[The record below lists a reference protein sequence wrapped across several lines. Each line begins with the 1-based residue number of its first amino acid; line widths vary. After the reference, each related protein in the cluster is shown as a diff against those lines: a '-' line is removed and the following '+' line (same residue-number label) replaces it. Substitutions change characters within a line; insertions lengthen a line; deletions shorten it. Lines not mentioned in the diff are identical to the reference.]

1 MYSVSRYILTES
13 SAVSDKDSPTSSV
26 SEQVFLILLSL
37 AAGRKH
43 GYAILKDVEAM
54 SAGALLLS
62 TSTLYGALGRL
73 EHQGLVGRVP
83 VEPEVAPG
91 LPRKVYELTPQGGA
105 LLHAEAARLRR
116 MTALTTRYLPGNSW

>member
-1 MYSVSRYILTES
+1 M
-13 SAVSDKDSPTSSV
+13 SDKRSPTSSV

-54 SAGALLLS
+54 SGGALVLS

-73 EHQGLVGRVP
+73 EHQGLVGHVP
-83 VEPEVAPG
+83 VEQDVAPG
-91 LPRKVYELTPQGGA
+91 LPRKVYELTSQGWA
-105 LLHAEAARLRR
+105 LLHAEATRLRR
-116 MTALTTRYLPGNSW
+116 MTALTTRYLPEDSW

>member
-1 MYSVSRYILTES
+1 LT
-13 SAVSDKDSPTSSV
+13 V

-54 SAGALLLS
+54 SGGALVLS

-73 EHQGLVGRVP
+73 EREGLVGH
-83 VEPEVAPG
+83 VEAEREVAPG
-91 LPRKVYELTPQGGA
+91 LPRKVYELTPGGLA
-105 LLHAEAARLRR
+105 LLQGEAARLRR
-116 MTALTTRYLPGNSW
+116 MALLANRYLPGSSW

>member
-1 MYSVSRYILTES
+1 MTIYPSGDLS
-13 SAVSDKDSPTSSV
+13 VSDKGSSTSTV

-54 SAGALLLS
+54 SGGALVLS

-73 EHQGLVGRVP
+73 EREGLVGHVP
-83 VEPEVAPG
+83 VEQEVAPG
-91 LPRKVYELTPQGGA
+91 LPRKVYELTPGGLA
-105 LLHAEAARLRR
+105 LLQGEAARLRR
-116 MTALTTRYLPGNSW
+116 VAALANRFLPGSSW